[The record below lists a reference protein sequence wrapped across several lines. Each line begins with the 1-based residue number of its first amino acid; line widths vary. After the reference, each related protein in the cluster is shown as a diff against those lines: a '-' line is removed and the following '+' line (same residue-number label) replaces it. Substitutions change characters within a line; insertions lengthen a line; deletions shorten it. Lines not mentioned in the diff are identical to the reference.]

1 MVNISLPLPP
11 KELSPNGRNHW
22 ARKARAVRNYR
33 RWAEVAAIQA
43 RPHGW
48 VVPHELVVTCRFYFR
63 DKRRRDRDNLLA
75 SMKAAFDGIVDS
87 GLIRDDCD
95 MIHMPV
101 AIGYD
106 RERQRVEITVA
117 PPASA

>member
-1 MVNISLPLPP
+1 
-11 KELSPNGRNHW
+11 
-22 ARKARAVRNYR
+22 
-33 RWAEVAAIQA
+33 
-43 RPHGW
+43 
-48 VVPHELVVTCRFYFR
+48 
-63 DKRRRDRDNLLA
+63 
-75 SMKAAFDGIVDS
+75 MKAAFDGIVDS

>member
-1 MVNISLPLPP
+1 MVTISLPLPP
-11 KELSPNGRNHW
+11 KELSPNERMHW

-33 RWAEVAAIQA
+33 RWTDVATRQA
-43 RPHGW
+43 RPKGW
-48 VVPHELVVTCRFYFR
+48 TVPSEVVVTCRFYFR
-63 DKRRRDRDNLLA
+63 DRRRRDRDNLLA

-101 AIGYD
+101 VIGYD

-117 PPASA
+117 PHASA